1 MKAERKS
8 EVEPNGIAYHLIR
21 EAMTAVHGITSSW
34 HGPRLATRPSNSVN
48 VTVPCKLIEH
58 AQDLDYAEAERKQKK
73 GQTA

>member
-1 MKAERKS
+1 
-8 EVEPNGIAYHLIR
+8 
-21 EAMTAVHGITSSW
+21 MTAVHGITSSW
-34 HGPRLATRPSNSVN
+34 HGPRLVTRPSNSVN